1 MKPDPAGP
9 ADSADPSSSDADPP
23 VVVSFAPQRLAAAE
37 GARRSEEANETTTDP
52 PEAERFE
59 RLVRQYDGLRQVIEE
74 ISSELE
80 LRPLLTSIVR
90 HACELLDAWDG
101 SIGLYDERRE
111 VFRTEAIYRMPLAE
125 LGREMRSGEGLA
137 GLVLLRRAAV
147 VLERYDQAPVPLLP
161 ELAANAVLGM
171 PIFWRDRLI
180 GFFGIGAPPPR
191 TFDAKDVEILGLLGR
206 HAAVAIENARLYER
220 VQQSAVLE
228 ERNRL
233 ARELHDSVTQ
243 KMFSLALIAQTLAPA
258 WKRDPAEGERRTERL
273 VELSGTALAE
283 MRSLLAELRPP
294 SPPLAE
300 RVGPGNPGVR
310 IEGGLIAALRNLLRE
325 HAKDGLRVAFLL
337 RGYDGE
343 DDDLEHTLFRVAQ
356 EALANVAKHA
366 RVEEATL
373 LLAQEGSRIEIRV
386 VDDGVGFHPNRR
398 RSRPADAA
406 ADEPPTGEGLGIT
419 TMRERMERRGGRL
432 RLSSRP
438 GGGTIVQA
446 IVHRGEAP

>member
-1 MKPDPAGP
+1 MNPGP
-9 ADSADPSSSDADPP
+9 ADPPPTDSAP
-23 VVVSFAPQRLAAAE
+23 E
-37 GARRSEEANETTTDP
+37 GTES
-52 PEAERFE
+52 PEAERFL
-59 RLVRQYDGLRQVIEE
+59 RLARQYDGLRKVVEE

-90 HACELLDAWDG
+90 HACELLDARDG

-125 LGREMRSGEGLA
+125 LGREMSSGVGLA
-137 GLVLLRRAAV
+137 GMVLSRRSAV
-147 VLERYDQAPVPLLP
+147 VLDRYDQVPLPVLPILP

-191 TFDAKDVEILGLLGR
+191 RFDEKDVEILGLLGR

-220 VQQSAVLE
+220 VQRSAVLE

-283 MRSLLAELRPP
+283 MRGLLAELRPP
-294 SPPLAE
+294 SPALAAPE
-300 RVGPGNPGVR
+300 APDESVGR
-310 IEGGLIAALRNLLRE
+310 IEGGLISALRNLIRE
-325 HAKDGLRVAFLL
+325 HAKDGLKVAFLL
-337 RGYDGE
+337 RGYEGE

-386 VDDGVGFHPNRR
+386 VDDGLGFHPGRR
-398 RSRPADAA
+398 REPPGEAA
-406 ADEPPTGEGLGIT
+406 AGQPPTGGGLGIT
-419 TMRERMERRGGRL
+419 AMRERMERHGGQL

-446 IVHRGEAP
+446 IVHRGEAQ

>member
-1 MKPDPAGP
+1 MKPGPANPAGSRP
-9 ADSADPSSSDADPP
+9 PDSIPS
-23 VVVSFAPQRLAAAE
+23 
-37 GARRSEEANETTTDP
+37 ET
-52 PEAERFE
+52 ERFE

-90 HACELLDAWDG
+90 HACELLDARDG

-125 LGREMRSGEGLA
+125 LGREMRSGVGLA
-137 GLVLLRRAAV
+137 GLVLLRRAP
-147 VLERYDQAPVPLLP
+147 VLLDRYDQVPLPVLPMLP

-191 TFDAKDVEILGLLGR
+191 TFDEKDVEILGLLGR

-300 RVGPGNPGVR
+300 RAGPGEPGVR
-310 IEGGLIAALRNLLRE
+310 IEGGLIAALRNLIRE

-373 LLAQEGSRIEIRV
+373 MLAQEGSRIEIRV
-386 VDDGVGFHPNRR
+386 VDDGVGFHPSRR
-398 RSRPADAA
+398 RPRPADAA
-406 ADEPPTGEGLGIT
+406 AGEPPTGEGLGIT
-419 TMRERMERRGGRL
+419 TMRERMERQGGRL

>member
-1 MKPDPAGP
+1 MKPDPAG
-9 ADSADPSSSDADPP
+9 DP
-23 VVVSFAPQRLAAAE
+23 
-37 GARRSEEANETTTDP
+37 P
-52 PEAERFE
+52 PEADRFL

-125 LGREMRSGEGLA
+125 LGREMRSGVGLA
-137 GLVLLRRAAV
+137 GLVLSRRAPV
-147 VLERYDQAPVPLLP
+147 VLDRYDQVPLPVLPMLP

-191 TFDAKDVEILGLLGR
+191 TFDEKDVEILGLLGR

-243 KMFSLALIAQTLAPA
+243 KMFSLALIAQSLAPA

-273 VELSGTALAE
+273 VELSSTALAE

-294 SPPLAE
+294 SPPLADPAAPQK
-300 RVGPGNPGVR
+300 PGAR
-310 IEGGLIAALRNLLRE
+310 IEGGLISALRNLIRE
-325 HAKDGLRVAFLL
+325 HGKDGLKVTFLL
-337 RGYDGE
+337 RGYDEE

-366 RVEEATL
+366 RVQEATL

-398 RSRPADAA
+398 TPRTAGDPA
-406 ADEPPTGEGLGIT
+406 GGGLGIAA
-419 TMRERMERRGGRL
+419 MRERMERHGGRL

>member
-1 MKPDPAGP
+1 
-9 ADSADPSSSDADPP
+9 
-23 VVVSFAPQRLAAAE
+23 
-37 GARRSEEANETTTDP
+37 
-52 PEAERFE
+52 
-59 RLVRQYDGLRQVIEE
+59 
-74 ISSELE
+74 
-80 LRPLLTSIVR
+80 
-90 HACELLDAWDG
+90 
-101 SIGLYDERRE
+101 
-111 VFRTEAIYRMPLAE
+111 PLAE
-125 LGREMRSGEGLA
+125 LGREMRSGVGLA
-137 GLVLLRRAAV
+137 GLVLLRRAPV
-147 VLERYDQAPVPLLP
+147 VLDRYDQVPLPVLPTLP

-191 TFDAKDVEILGLLGR
+191 KFDPKDVEILGLLGR

-220 VQQSAVLE
+220 VQQSAVIE

-294 SPPLAE
+294 TPPLAE
-300 RVGPGNPGVR
+300 WAAPGDPGLR
-310 IEGGLIAALRNLLRE
+310 IEGGLISALRNLLRE
-325 HAKDGLRVAFLL
+325 HAKDGLKVAFLL
-337 RGYDGE
+337 RGYETQEDG
-343 DDDLEHTLFRVAQ
+343 LEHRLFRVAQ
-356 EALANVAKHA
+356 EALTNVAKHA

-373 LLAQEGSRIEIRV
+373 MLAQEGGRIELRV
-386 VDDGVGFHPNRR
+386 VDDGIGFDHRAGG
-398 RSRPADAA
+398 RP
-406 ADEPPTGEGLGIT
+406 EPQAGGGLGIAG
-419 TMRERMERRGGRL
+419 MRERMERHGGRL

-446 IVHRGEAP
+446 IVHLGEAP

>member
-1 MKPDPAGP
+1 MKPGPAG
-9 ADSADPSSSDADPP
+9 DPP
-23 VVVSFAPQRLAAAE
+23 PVAGAESDRL
-37 GARRSEEANETTTDP
+37 
-52 PEAERFE
+52 E
-59 RLVRQYDGLRQVIEE
+59 RLVRRYDGLRQVVEE

-80 LRPLLTSIVR
+80 LRPLLTSIIR
-90 HACELLDAWDG
+90 HACELLDARDG

-111 VFRTEAIYRMPLAE
+111 VFRTEAIYRMPVAE
-125 LGREMRSGEGLA
+125 LGREMPCGVGLA
-137 GLVLLRRAAV
+137 GLVLERRAAV
-147 VLERYDQAPVPLLP
+147 VLDRYDQAPQPMLPNLP
-161 ELAANAVLGM
+161 ELAANAVVGM

-180 GFFGIGAPPPR
+180 GFFGIGAAPPR

-273 VELSGTALAE
+273 VELSGAALAE
-283 MRSLLAELRPP
+283 MRSLLAELSPP
-294 SPPLAE
+294 SPPLAD
-300 RVGPGNPGVR
+300 RVGPGDPDAR
-310 IEGGLIAALRNLLRE
+310 IEGGLIAALRNLIRE
-325 HAKDGLRVAFLL
+325 HAKDGLKVAFLL

-406 ADEPPTGEGLGIT
+406 GGGLGIT
-419 TMRERMERRGGRL
+419 AMRERMERHGGRL

>member
-1 MKPDPAGP
+1 MKPDPADP
-9 ADSADPSSSDADPP
+9 ASTRPPDSLLSEAD
-23 VVVSFAPQRLAAAE
+23 
-37 GARRSEEANETTTDP
+37 
-52 PEAERFE
+52 RFE
-59 RLVRQYDGLRQVIEE
+59 RLVRQYDGLRQVVEE

-125 LGREMRSGEGLA
+125 LGREMRSGVGLA
-137 GLVLLRRAAV
+137 GLVLERRAAV
-147 VLERYDQAPVPLLP
+147 VLERYDQVPLPVLPMLP

-300 RVGPGNPGVR
+300 RVGPGDPGVR

-325 HAKDGLRVAFLL
+325 HAKDGLKVAFLL

-373 LLAQEGSRIEIRV
+373 MLAQEGSRIEIRV
-386 VDDGVGFHPNRR
+386 VDDGVGFHPSRR
-398 RSRPADAA
+398 GSRPADAA
-406 ADEPPTGEGLGIT
+406 AGEPPTGEGLGIT
-419 TMRERMERRGGRL
+419 TMRERMERQGGRL

>member
-1 MKPDPAGP
+1 MKPRPAASAMPATLAPPALPALPANTPPPDPQ
-9 ADSADPSSSDADPP
+9 DADR
-23 VVVSFAPQRLAAAE
+23 FLRLA
-37 GARRSEEANETTTDP
+37 RH
-52 PEAERFE
+52 
-59 RLVRQYDGLRQVIEE
+59 YDGLRQVVEE

-90 HACELLDAWDG
+90 HACELLDARDG

-125 LGREMRSGEGLA
+125 LGREMRPGVGLA
-137 GLVLLRRAAV
+137 GLVLSRRAPV
-147 VLERYDQAPVPLLP
+147 VLERYDQVPQPVLPVLP

-191 TFDAKDVEILGLLGR
+191 RFDQKDVEILGLLGR

-220 VQQSAVLE
+220 AQQTAVLE

-294 SPPLAE
+294 SPPLAGLE
-300 RVGPGNPGVR
+300 TPREPGLEIEGGR
-310 IEGGLIAALRNLLRE
+310 IEGGLIAALRNLIRE
-325 HAKDGLRVAFLL
+325 YAKDGLKVAFLL
-337 RGYDGE
+337 RGYETQEDG
-343 DDDLEHTLFRVAQ
+343 LEHTLFRVAQ
-356 EALANVAKHA
+356 EALGNVGKHA
-366 RVEEATL
+366 RVDEATL
-373 LLAQEGSRIEIRV
+373 MLAQEGARIELRV
-386 VDDGVGFHPNRR
+386 VDNGIGF
-398 RSRPADAA
+398 
-406 ADEPPTGEGLGIT
+406 EPPGRGGLGLSG
-419 TMRERMERRGGRL
+419 MRERIEAVAGRF
-432 RLSSRP
+432 RVSSRA
-438 GGGTIVQA
+438 GAGTILQA
-446 IVHRGEAP
+446 IVYLKENPRP

>member
-1 MKPDPAGP
+1 MKSGLAEAVEPVALPPTEHEAQ
-9 ADSADPSSSDADPP
+9 DADR
-23 VVVSFAPQRLAAAE
+23 FLRLA
-37 GARRSEEANETTTDP
+37 
-52 PEAERFE
+52 
-59 RLVRQYDGLRQVIEE
+59 RQNDGLRQVVEE

-101 SIGLYDERRE
+101 SIGLFDERRE

-125 LGREMRSGEGLA
+125 LGREMRPGVGLA
-137 GLVLLRRAAV
+137 GLVLARRAPV
-147 VLERYDQAPVPLLP
+147 VLERYDQVPQPVLP
-161 ELAANAVLGM
+161 VLQELAANAVLGM
-171 PIFWRDRLI
+171 PIVWRDRLI

-191 TFDAKDVEILGLLGR
+191 RFGEEDIEILGLLGR

-220 VQQSAVLE
+220 AQQTAVLE

-294 SPPLAE
+294 SAPLAGLE
-300 RVGPGNPGVR
+300 TPKESGGR
-310 IEGGLIAALRNLLRE
+310 IDGGLITALRNLIRE
-325 HAKDGLRVAFLL
+325 HAKDGLKVAFLL
-337 RGYDGE
+337 RGYETQEDG
-343 DDDLEHTLFRVAQ
+343 LEHTLFRVAQ
-356 EALANVAKHA
+356 EALGNVGKHA

-373 LLAQEGSRIEIRV
+373 MLAQEGARIELRV
-386 VDDGVGFHPNRR
+386 VDNGVGFELPGR
-398 RSRPADAA
+398 
-406 ADEPPTGEGLGIT
+406 GGLGLSGI
-419 TMRERMERRGGRL
+419 RERIEAVGGRF
-432 RLSSRP
+432 RLSSRA
-438 GGGTIVQA
+438 GVGTILQA
-446 IVHRGEAP
+446 IVYLKEKILP

>member
-1 MKPDPAGP
+1 MKPDPANP
-9 ADSADPSSSDADPP
+9 ATSAGTRPPDSIPS
-23 VVVSFAPQRLAAAE
+23 
-37 GARRSEEANETTTDP
+37 
-52 PEAERFE
+52 EAERFE
-59 RLVRQYDGLRQVIEE
+59 RLVRQYDGLRQVVEE

-90 HACELLDAWDG
+90 HACELLDARDG

-125 LGREMRSGEGLA
+125 LGREMHSGVGLA
-137 GLVLLRRAAV
+137 GLVLERRAP
-147 VLERYDQAPVPLLP
+147 VLLDRYDQVPLPILPMLP

-191 TFDAKDVEILGLLGR
+191 TFDEKDVEILGLLGR

-300 RVGPGNPGVR
+300 RVGPGDSGVR
-310 IEGGLIAALRNLLRE
+310 IDGGLIAALRNLIRE
-325 HAKDGLRVAFLL
+325 HAKDGLKIAFLL

-373 LLAQEGSRIEIRV
+373 MLAQEGSRIEIRV
-386 VDDGVGFHPNRR
+386 VDDGVGFHPSR

-406 ADEPPTGEGLGIT
+406 AGEPPTGEGLGIAA
-419 TMRERMERRGGRL
+419 MRERMERQGGRL

>member
-1 MKPDPAGP
+1 MNTGP
-9 ADSADPSSSDADPP
+9 AVPARSEDIPPSDSAAPEADR
-23 VVVSFAPQRLAAAE
+23 FLRLA
-37 GARRSEEANETTTDP
+37 
-52 PEAERFE
+52 
-59 RLVRQYDGLRQVIEE
+59 RQYDGLRLVIEE

-90 HACELLDAWDG
+90 HACELLDARDG

-125 LGREMRSGEGLA
+125 LGREMRPGVGLA
-137 GLVLLRRAAV
+137 GLVLSRRAAV
-147 VLERYDQAPVPLLP
+147 VLERYDQVPQPILPSLP

-191 TFDAKDVEILGLLGR
+191 RFDEKDVEILGLLGR

-300 RVGPGNPGVR
+300 LEAPREAGAR
-310 IEGGLIAALRNLLRE
+310 IEGGLIAALRNLIRE
-325 HAKDGLRVAFLL
+325 HAKDGLKVAFLL
-337 RGYDGE
+337 RGYEAQEDG
-343 DDDLEHTLFRVAQ
+343 LEHALFRVAQ
-356 EALANVAKHA
+356 EALGNVAKHA

-373 LLAQEGSRIEIRV
+373 MLAQEGARIELRV
-386 VDDGVGFHPNRR
+386 VDNGAGF
-398 RSRPADAA
+398 
-406 ADEPPTGEGLGIT
+406 EPPGRGGLGLPG
-419 TMRERMERRGGRL
+419 MRERIEAAGGRL
-432 RLSSRP
+432 RVSSQA
-438 GGGTIVQA
+438 GAGTILQA
-446 IVHRGEAP
+446 IVYLKENPRP